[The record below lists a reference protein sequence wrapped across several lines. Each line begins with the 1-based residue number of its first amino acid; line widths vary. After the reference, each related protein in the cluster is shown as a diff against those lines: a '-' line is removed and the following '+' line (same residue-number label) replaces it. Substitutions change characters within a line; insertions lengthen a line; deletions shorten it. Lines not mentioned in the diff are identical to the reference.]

1 MTVTYHGDVAA
12 APRGTDEPASLGRPR
27 NEAIDAAVLRVTLR
41 HLARDGFSGL
51 SIAAIAADA
60 ATSRPAIYRRWPN
73 KEALVVD
80 AVAELARVDPPP
92 VVGEPFTDLVA
103 ELEHFRHCIELAA
116 SLPVAGLMLGDGV
129 DPELRARYREQIVA
143 PRRTRI
149 RACLDAAV
157 ASGALPADA
166 DLAIGGTFLTGSWY
180 AMAIAGVDPPA
191 DWARRAA
198 TLVWRA
204 CGGDP
209 PA

>member
-1 MTVTYHGDVAA
+1 MLH
-12 APRGTDEPASLGRPR
+12 
-27 NEAIDAAVLRVTLR
+27 VTLR
-41 HLARDGFSGL
+41 HLARDGFTGL
-51 SIAAIAADA
+51 SLAAIAADA
-60 ATSRPAIYRRWPN
+60 GTSRPAVYRRWPN

-80 AVAELARVDPPP
+80 AIVHLAQVEPPQP
-92 VVGEPFTDLVA
+92 TGRPFDDLVV

-129 DPELRARYREQIVA
+129 DDAVRDRYRDEVVA

-157 ASGALPADA
+157 AEGSLAADA
-166 DLAIGGTFLTGSWY
+166 DLAIAGTFLTGSWY
-180 AMAIAGVDPPA
+180 AMAVAGVEPPR
-191 DWARRAA
+191 DWPQRTA

-209 PA
+209 HR